1 MVLNDPPISLS
12 MEPWSSRRT
21 KTNILEKYDF
31 WMYNKSDYYCIDGFP

>member
-1 MVLNDPPISLS
+1 MILNDPPILLS

-21 KTNILEKYDF
+21 KRDILEKYDF